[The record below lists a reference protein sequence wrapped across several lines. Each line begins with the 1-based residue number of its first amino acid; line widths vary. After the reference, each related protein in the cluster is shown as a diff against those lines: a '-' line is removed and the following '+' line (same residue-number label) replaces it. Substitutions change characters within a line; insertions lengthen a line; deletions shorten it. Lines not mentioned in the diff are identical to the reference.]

1 MGIMEL
7 SSMGLVPL
15 FSDLD
20 VLHFFNDSSNVFID
34 QLAMVLTSGFT
45 WVFLYVALFCVVVRN
60 NETMGQIALVVGG
73 ALLCV
78 LIATGVT
85 DGIVKPSVA
94 RWRPV
99 NDPAVKYLIHVVG
112 GIHLKDYSF
121 FSAHAA
127 NTMSLA
133 VFFSLL
139 IRSKTLAVALPLWS
153 LLNCWTRLY
162 LGVHYPSDIAC
173 GLLFGMVV
181 GGGVYLLFRR
191 LYRKISPDITY
202 ISTQYTSTGYDND
215 DIESILCVLVLTIV
229 YAILRASIMTYYI

>member
-1 MGIMEL
+1 
-7 SSMGLVPL
+7 MGLVSTL
-15 FSDLD
+15 SDLGI
-20 VLHFFNDSSNVFID
+20 LQFFNGSNNVFLD

-94 RWRPV
+94 RWRPC
-99 NDPAVKYLIHVVG
+99 NDPAVKYLVHVVNG
-112 GIHLKDYSF
+112 MRLKDYSF

-139 IRSKTLAVALPLWS
+139 TRSKVLALALPLWS

-173 GLLFGMVV
+173 GILFGTVV
-181 GGGVYLLFRR
+181 GGGVYLLFHK
-191 LYRKISPDITY
+191 LYRKISPDIKY
-202 ISTQYTSTGYDND
+202 ISTQYTRTGYDND
-215 DIESILCVLVLTIV
+215 DIESIVCVLVFTLV
-229 YAILRASIMTYYI
+229 YAILRASVMTYYI